1 MPDPRLREAAAR
13 LVAREARYRFSAVAR
28 AFLLGFALGAVV
40 GVCAAWL

>member
-1 MPDPRLREAAAR
+1 MALPR
-13 LVAREARYRFSAVAR
+13 VDVAR